1 MSRVIDSD
9 HCHDHSK
16 CGTISHV
23 NDVDEPSVESNDE
36 PDDGLMSLDEL
47 AEATGVPPRTIRY
60 YQAEKLLQKPKR
72 DAKDARLA
80 RYGDEHAERLRLIG
94 ELRDR
99 GLKLPAIRTLL
110 NEGDTSTR
118 VADWLGLDSQL
129 RGSWGRDAP
138 RIVDRD
144 ELASLLGDTPAG
156 TQGQLEDGGVLVRQ
170 GASWLV
176 PSPGLLDLALR
187 LIGDGVRV
195 DLVVEAGTILNRHL
209 GKAANEL
216 IELFVTAIG
225 QGYGSGTD
233 TSTLVD
239 ALRPAAGDAAG
250 VIFGLQLERAIAAL
264 LADTKR
270 LGNR

>member
-9 HCHDHSK
+9 HCHDRWK
-16 CGTISHV
+16 YGTINGV
-23 NDVDEPSVESNDE
+23 DAPDDVVAASEDA

-72 DAKDARLA
+72 DSKDARLA
-80 RYGDEHAERLRLIG
+80 RYGDEHSERLRLIG

-144 ELASLLGDTPAG
+144 ELAALLAGAPPG

-170 GASWLV
+170 GASWLL
-176 PSPGLLDLALR
+176 PSPALLELALR
-187 LIGDGVRV
+187 LVGDGVRV

-216 IELFVTAIG
+216 IELFVTALG
-225 QGYGSGTD
+225 QGFGRGTD
-233 TSTLVD
+233 TATLVD

-250 VIFGLQLERAIAAL
+250 VIFGLQLERAIEAL

-270 LGNR
+270 LGHR

>member
-16 CGTISHV
+16 CGTISRV
-23 NDVDEPSVESNDE
+23 NDVDEPGDE
-36 PDDGLMSLDEL
+36 PDDGLLSLDEL

-80 RYGDEHAERLRLIG
+80 RYGDEQVERLRLIG